1 MSIEPAQI
9 TKERYGKSF
18 EKYLGVDFLKYADGQ
33 CEISLKVEDH
43 HLNIGGSVHGGIIN
57 ALCDIA
63 LSGAVTC
70 NFINKA
76 ETVVTMQMNVNFLRP
91 GFSGETIFAFAE
103 VIKKGRTIY
112 YVEGGIR
119 NEKTNYSQEQAATGL
134 LKAPNKNESS

>member
-9 TKERYGKSF
+9 TKERYDKSF

-119 NEKTNYSQEQAATGL
+119 NEKNEL
-134 LKAPNKNESS
+134 LARASGDWFVKSPK